1 MEEALSNII
10 DTLIGDRPVSEQ
22 LDMVLNMVANK
33 DHEHINYATRNEVEI
48 LKQKIDMLIEL
59 VGDMPV
65 SDQISAAFSNI
76 K

>member
-1 MEEALSNII
+1 MV
-10 DTLIGDRPVSEQ
+10 DTTD
-22 LDMVLNMVANK
+22 N
-33 DHEHINYATRNEVEI
+33 EHINYATRNEAEI

-59 VGDMPV
+59 VGNMPV

>member
-33 DHEHINYATRNEVEI
+33 DHEHANYATRNEVEI